1 MSEFL
6 VIFIMFLMLFFQVTD
21 NSEKCQIKLNPKQK
35 DFILENAIRIQ
46 GTHISMCLKTSIN
59 IRKIYK
65 ITKLIMDRKVLEE
78 VRISTGSTNA
88 IKIAPTVHASVTYP
102 PPQHKQ
108 YKCYHS
114 V

>member
-46 GTHISMCLKTSIN
+46 GTHISM
-59 IRKIYK
+59 
-65 ITKLIMDRKVLEE
+65 
-78 VRISTGSTNA
+78 
-88 IKIAPTVHASVTYP
+88 
-102 PPQHKQ
+102 
-108 YKCYHS
+108 
-114 V
+114 